1 MTAHKRHGRAAQ
13 AEAVAPV
20 APPCFSSRDQWVE
33 YVVACAVDQRD
44 GHLPG
49 PLLIEAGEPV
59 RFNPR
64 FDICGDCDDR
74 HAAQMKRKGNCQP
87 KYLINLTAS
96 QAEADAVVTQA
107 SQAAKEVA

>member
-1 MTAHKRHGRAAQ
+1 MLNDSGAEMSKRQGRAESA
-13 AEAVAPV
+13 AALAPV

-33 YVVACAVDQRD
+33 YVSACAIDQRG

-49 PLLIEAGEPV
+49 PLVMEAGQAV

-74 HAAQMKRKGNCQP
+74 HARAMGHSGKCKPR
-87 KYLINLTAS
+87 YLIELF
-96 QAEADAVVTQA
+96 
-107 SQAAKEVA
+107 AAKAATKETA